1 MSARNNGETAWAGG
15 AGNVECRPGGT
26 LQGSHGWKAESTF
39 DPKTFLAT
47 VGRGHTVSDLRKDEV
62 VFRQSTAGTLPK
74 A

>member
-1 MSARNNGETAWAGG
+1 MAG
-15 AGNVECRPGGT
+15 
-26 LQGSHGWKAESTF
+26 KAESTF